1 MERGQS
7 GPLWET
13 DVLNRSIVDQRELI
27 QVPSLWSLCLFAS
40 LPLFPLQS
48 VPYRSVSGR
57 PPKPANL
64 QRGGLPTYGF
74 YNDAQGGVMVE
85 VSTMNIA
92 ESS

>member
-13 DVLNRSIVDQRELI
+13 DVLNRSIVDQRN
-27 QVPSLWSLCLFAS
+27 SFRYRHFGLFVS

-64 QRGGLPTYGF
+64 QLGGLPTYGF